1 MKCIN
6 NLVLILYGGT
16 KMIEFYNKKETEKF
30 IKSKEKYVYVDD
42 GVTEVIIPRKDIPD
56 FIVYVN
62 REIGMVDLKIYDLEN
77 APSLIIT
84 TMGEFLD
91 KCDQNVRQ
99 EIIDRLIKLQMDDE
113 QYKKVKVFNED
124 IWEQVKDELEDEE
137 ELEE

>member
-16 KMIEFYNKKETEKF
+16 KMIEIYNKKQTEKF

-42 GVTEVIIPRKDIPD
+42 GTTEVIIPRKDIPD

-62 REIGMVDLKIYDLEN
+62 REIGMVDLKIYDFEN
-77 APSLIIT
+77 VSSLIIT
-84 TMGEFLD
+84 TMGEYLD
-91 KCDQNVRQ
+91 RCDSNVRQ
-99 EIIDRLIKLQMDDE
+99 EIIDRLVKLQMGDE
-113 QYKKVKVFNED
+113 QYKKVKAFDED
-124 IWEQVKDELEDEE
+124 IWQQVKDELEDEE

>member
-1 MKCIN
+1 
-6 NLVLILYGGT
+6 
-16 KMIEFYNKKETEKF
+16 MIEIYNKKETEKF

-62 REIGMVDLKIYDLEN
+62 REIGMVDLKIYDFEN
-77 APSLIIT
+77 EPSLIIT

>member
-1 MKCIN
+1 
-6 NLVLILYGGT
+6 
-16 KMIEFYNKKETEKF
+16 MIEFYNKKETEKF

-62 REIGMVDLKIYDLEN
+62 REIGMVDLKIYDFEN
-77 APSLIIT
+77 EPSLIIT

>member
-1 MKCIN
+1 
-6 NLVLILYGGT
+6 
-16 KMIEFYNKKETEKF
+16 MIEIYNKKETEKF
-30 IKSKEKYVYVDD
+30 IKSKERYVYVDD

-77 APSLIIT
+77 DPSLIIT

>member
-1 MKCIN
+1 
-6 NLVLILYGGT
+6 
-16 KMIEFYNKKETEKF
+16 MIEIYNKKETEKF

-62 REIGMVDLKIYDLEN
+62 REIGMVDLKIYDFEN
-77 APSLIIT
+77 EPSLIIT

-99 EIIDRLIKLQMDDE
+99 EIVDRLIKLQMDDE

>member
-62 REIGMVDLKIYDLEN
+62 REIGMVDLKIYDFEN
-77 APSLIIT
+77 EPSLIIT

-137 ELEE
+137 ELE

>member
-1 MKCIN
+1 
-6 NLVLILYGGT
+6 
-16 KMIEFYNKKETEKF
+16 MIEFYNKKETEKF

-62 REIGMVDLKIYDLEN
+62 REIGMVDLKIYDFEN
-77 APSLIIT
+77 EPSLIIT

-137 ELEE
+137 ELE

>member
-16 KMIEFYNKKETEKF
+16 KMIEIYNKKETEKF

-77 APSLIIT
+77 DPSLIIT

>member
-1 MKCIN
+1 
-6 NLVLILYGGT
+6 
-16 KMIEFYNKKETEKF
+16 MIEIYNKKETEKF
-30 IKSKEKYVYVDD
+30 IKSKEKYVYVDG

-77 APSLIIT
+77 YPSLIIT

>member
-1 MKCIN
+1 
-6 NLVLILYGGT
+6 
-16 KMIEFYNKKETEKF
+16 MIEFYNKKETEKF
-30 IKSKEKYVYVDD
+30 IKSREKYVYVDD

-62 REIGMVDLKIYDLEN
+62 REIGMVDLKIYDFEN
-77 APSLIIT
+77 EPSLIIT

>member
-1 MKCIN
+1 
-6 NLVLILYGGT
+6 
-16 KMIEFYNKKETEKF
+16 MIEIYNKKETEKF

-62 REIGMVDLKIYDLEN
+62 REIGMVDLKIYDFEN
-77 APSLIIT
+77 EPSLIIT

-137 ELEE
+137 ELE